1 MKGKCWRLFFS
12 MLMMA
17 GLLAAC
23 AGDDDEEYVY
33 PSLLTEMAEL
43 HTDENGCGRM
53 LLTDGGEMYAVNN
66 VIEGLYPL
74 VSYRVVCSYLPLLS
88 DKGTYT
94 SADIYRIKSVSML
107 LPDTL
112 NIENE
117 SLKVVSVWTGGGYL
131 NLCLE
136 LKTQNGRHYLTFRE
150 DSITETSSGKL
161 LNLTLVHNRGE
172 NLQYY
177 TETVYASL
185 RPGNYWSLQ
194 PGDSIALNILTD
206 DGFRIWKVAY

>member
-1 MKGKCWRLFFS
+1 MSIKRKWFHACMFVSVGLF
-12 MLMMA
+12 
-17 GLLAAC
+17 AAC
-23 AGDDDEEYVY
+23 NGEEDEYVY

-43 HTDENGCGRM
+43 HTDENGSGRM

-66 VIEGLYPL
+66 VMEGLYPL
-74 VSYRVVCSYLPLLS
+74 VSYRVVCSYLPLLQ
-88 DKGTYT
+88 DNGTYAL
-94 SADIYRIKSVSML
+94 ADVYSIKSVSML

-112 NIENE
+112 NLENE
-117 SLKVVSVWTGGGYL
+117 PLKVVSVWAGGGYL
-131 NLCLE
+131 NLRLD
-136 LKTQNGRHYLTFRE
+136 LKTQSGRHYLTFRE

>member
-1 MKGKCWRLFFS
+1 MKVKCRHLLC
-12 MLMMA
+12 MLMVV
-17 GLLAAC
+17 GLFAAC
-23 AGDDDEEYVY
+23 TGDDEDGYVY

-43 HTDENGCGRM
+43 HTDENGSGRM

-74 VSYRVVCSYLPLLS
+74 VSYRIVCSYLPLS
-88 DKGTYT
+88 NDNGTYT
-94 SADIYRIKSVSML
+94 LADIYSIKSVSML

-112 NIENE
+112 NVENE

-136 LKTQNGRHYLTFRE
+136 LKTQNGHHYLTFRE
-150 DSITETSSGKL
+150 DSITETLSGKL
-161 LNLTLVHNRGE
+161 VNLTLVHNRGE

-194 PGDSIALNILTD
+194 PGDSIALNTLTD